1 MANKTTMNKTLATLA
16 KIPPE
21 LENMSADIKLVDQKL
36 GKEMNHLSD
45 SIESVQNN
53 LIKTQ
58 ANLMAE
64 AFVLNAEY
72 LVTKD
77 YLDARIG
84 QLRAEIYSEFRLIKW
99 MMGIGFAELVLP
111 QLQAWFS

>member
-1 MANKTTMNKTLATLA
+1 
-16 KIPPE
+16 
-21 LENMSADIKLVDQKL
+21 
-36 GKEMNHLSD
+36 
-45 SIESVQNN
+45 
-53 LIKTQ
+53 
-58 ANLMAE
+58 MAE

-99 MMGIGFAELVLP
+99 MMGIGFAVLVLP